1 MSEPS
6 TFWRDPALPAI
17 EARHVLDGRCHGHAA
32 HSHETFS
39 IGAITAGRSGYLNLR
54 QRQQVAA
61 GSVVLVNPG
70 DLHACNPVAGEP
82 WAYLMFYVD
91 VAWLHE
97 CQRQAGLKGG
107 LDWQPSTITHS
118 CARSL
123 YNGLIDLHQGLRQS
137 DLLGRQQSLAQWG
150 MALVGHLHPFA
161 CPVVKDDRRLQR
173 AEAFI
178 REHCEQPLT
187 LEQLC
192 AVADLSPS
200 QLIRSFKRRYGFTPH
215 AFVLDRR
222 LQRARAHLRSG
233 ASIAEAAQWAGFA
246 DQAHLQRTFKRHLA
260 ATPGHYRASHR

>member
-91 VAWLHE
+91 VAWLYE
-97 CQRQAGLKGG
+97 CQRQAGLGG
-107 LDWQPSTITHS
+107 GRGWQPCALIHS
-118 CARSL
+118 RAACL
-123 YNGLIDLHQGLRQS
+123 YDGLLALYQGLSQP
-137 DLLGRQQSLAQWG
+137 DLLARQQSLVQWG
-150 MALVGHLHPFA
+150 MALVEHLHPLRR
-161 CPVVKDDRRLQR
+161 PVVNDDRRLGR

-192 AVADLSPS
+192 AVADLSAS

-222 LQRARAHLRSG
+222 LQRARAYLRGG
-233 ASIAEAAQWAGFA
+233 ASIAEAAQRAGFA

-260 ATPGHYRASHR
+260 ATPGHYRAHHR